1 MQDIIAPIDVN
12 VLKSELT
19 PKKKLRNTNKAGN
32 ELYIVT
38 DKDSPNVM
46 KEIGRLREESFR
58 AAGGGTGLMMD
69 IDSFDTMDPPCS
81 QLIVWDPDNEAI
93 IGGYRFIFGT
103 DIKLD
108 ENGQPILATS
118 HLFNFSEKFIK
129 EYLPFTIELGRSFV
143 SPEYQRVQAGTKAL
157 FALDNLWDGLGAL
170 MMMRILQMFCK
181 MR

>member
-1 MQDIIAPIDVN
+1 MAQSIMQDIIAPIDVN

-69 IDSFDTMDPPCS
+69 IDSFDTMNPPCS
-81 QLIVWDPDNEAI
+81 QLSTASIASAGVSI
-93 IGGYRFIFGT
+93 TTGLFVV
-103 DIKLD
+103 
-108 ENGQPILATS
+108 TS
-118 HLFNFSEKFIK
+118 PSLSGKCLLRK
-129 EYLPFTIELGRSFV
+129 WRMRSR
-143 SPEYQRVQAGTKAL
+143 P
-157 FALDNLWDGLGAL
+157 
-170 MMMRILQMFCK
+170 
-181 MR
+181 